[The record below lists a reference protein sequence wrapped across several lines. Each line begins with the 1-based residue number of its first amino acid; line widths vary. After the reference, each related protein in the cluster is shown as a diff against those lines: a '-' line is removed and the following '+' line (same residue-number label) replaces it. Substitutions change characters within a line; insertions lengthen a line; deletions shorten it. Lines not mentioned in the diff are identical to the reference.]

1 MLQDLH
7 TSEQY
12 HFCATNGISPRLT
25 QEEFKENKQRP
36 SN

>member
-1 MLQDLH
+1 MLQDLQ

-12 HFCATNGISPRLT
+12 NFCATNGISPRLI
-25 QEEFKENKQRP
+25 QEKLKENKQKS